1 MGLEGVHYPFLK
13 NHNFF
18 MNTGSLVHDS
28 DHRASGTLSLVPVTM
43 KDKFILTHRP
53 GLQPRISQPGRGILW
68 NIHGIVNVSR
78 HSDGNLSRAS

>member
-1 MGLEGVHYPFLK
+1 MGLEGVHYSFLK

-53 GLQPRISQPGRGILW
+53 GLQP
-68 NIHGIVNVSR
+68 
-78 HSDGNLSRAS
+78 